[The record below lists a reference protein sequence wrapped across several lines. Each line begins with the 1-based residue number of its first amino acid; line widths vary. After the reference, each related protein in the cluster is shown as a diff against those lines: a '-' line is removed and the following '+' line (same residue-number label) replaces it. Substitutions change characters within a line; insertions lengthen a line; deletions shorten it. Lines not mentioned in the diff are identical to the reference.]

1 MVLSVDLDFRANRM
15 SSCGFS
21 RLSRS
26 HVLDVLH
33 IFIYFLKGMA
43 SSRMGCN
50 LNIVVACGCHV
61 NFVLA
66 GRLFVALGKRLL
78 LRLGMP
84 LVTLWLLYVTS
95 VS

>member
-1 MVLSVDLDFRANRM
+1 MDFQGSREVTFWTFCIF
-15 SSCGFS
+15 SC
-21 RLSRS
+21 
-26 HVLDVLH
+26 
-33 IFIYFLKGMA
+33 IFLYFLTGMA

-84 LVTLWLLYVTS
+84 LVTLWLLYATS